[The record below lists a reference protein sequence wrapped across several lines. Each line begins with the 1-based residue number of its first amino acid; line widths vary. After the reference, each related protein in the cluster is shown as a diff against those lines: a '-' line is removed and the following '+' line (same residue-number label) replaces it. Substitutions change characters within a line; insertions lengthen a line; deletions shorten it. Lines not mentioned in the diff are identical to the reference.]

1 MGLDSEEEGHFFGVT
16 ASGSRVADTMREA
29 RGSEHSDPGPY
40 KVELP
45 EGVTTADWGL
55 ERVRVQNPSIRSYLG
70 CIRLLEEVLDSDYA
84 ILHCSP
90 ERLQKIWRQVGQVC
104 RLMTSELLP
113 TLHKD
118 SVIPSLGDARRHAE
132 ASFRL
137 QAETALTAIQ
147 RYDEAPRPEE
157 LPEVRKLLCV
167 SMGHIYAFLR
177 DTFGEIVAHDPRSR
191 HDADYFLSKRF
202 AQDIEESEWLY
213 SSVYHLD
220 QLLNG
225 LEKACSA
232 ELESFLPRMRKERM
246 MPPEAAWE
254 QTGKVLDVLLE
265 DLTPKLQEVLSLRGI
280 RVNDM
285 ESVEAHASDISIC
298 CRSLVEVYA
307 IGREV
312 IEQLKSPSGPTIDER
327 EQKVK
332 DLIICHRVISGR
344 MMELLT
350 KLHSS
355 LRDLA
360 AHIADSKA
368 GIEKRRALMLAKD
381 LVEFRPGTHRPIR
394 RNR

>member
-1 MGLDSEEEGHFFGVT
+1 
-16 ASGSRVADTMREA
+16 MREA
-29 RGSEHSDPGPY
+29 RGSQDIRPGPY

-104 RLMTSELLP
+104 RLMSSELLP
-113 TLHKD
+113 TLQKD

-132 ASFRL
+132 ASFRAL
-137 QAETALTAIQ
+137 AETALSGIE

-167 SMGHIYAFLR
+167 SMGRIYAFLR
-177 DTFGEIVAHDPRSR
+177 DTFGEIVANDPRSR

-213 SSVYHLD
+213 SSVYQLD
-220 QLLNG
+220 ELLNG
-225 LEKACSA
+225 LEKACAA
-232 ELESFLPRMRKERM
+232 ELETFLPKMRKERM
-246 MPPEAAWE
+246 IPPEAAWE
-254 QTGKVLDVLLE
+254 QTRKLLDVLLG
-265 DLTPKLQEVLSLRGI
+265 DLIPKLQEVLSLRGI

-285 ESVEAHASDISIC
+285 ESVESHASNISTF

-307 IGREV
+307 VGREV
-312 IEQLKSPSGPTIDER
+312 IEQVKTPSGPTVDER
-327 EQKVK
+327 EQKVE
-332 DLIICHRVISGR
+332 DLMICHRVVSGR
-344 MMELLT
+344 MTELLT
-350 KLHSS
+350 KLHAS
-355 LRDLA
+355 LRDLGT
-360 AHIADSKA
+360 HIADSKT

-381 LVEFRPGTHRPIR
+381 LVEFRPATHTPIR
-394 RNR
+394 GSR